1 MGVELHIQLKPGVFG
16 EPDDIVGD
24 FPYEEGQ
31 SIVSFAAGVIII
43 DLAEADDTNYVQDWY
58 LNSNEDVTSYYIVED

>member
-1 MGVELHIQLKPGVFG
+1 MSAELHIQIKPGVFG

-43 DLAEADDTNYVQDWY
+43 DLASADDTNYVQDWF
-58 LNSNEDVTSYYIVED
+58 LNSNEEVASYYIVAD